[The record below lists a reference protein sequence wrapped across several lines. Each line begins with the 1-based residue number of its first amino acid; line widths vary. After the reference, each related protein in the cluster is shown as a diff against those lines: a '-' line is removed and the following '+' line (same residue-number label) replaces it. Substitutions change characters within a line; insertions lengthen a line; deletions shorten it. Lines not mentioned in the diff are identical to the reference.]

1 MWPIKNES
9 ENELFSGP
17 GDAQESANVTTINAF
32 EVRLNDTIQDSP
44 DNIPGSAA
52 KGALQDLYRDAQKDS
67 SKVAL
72 NGTLQV
78 GFVHAIV
85 SA

>member
-32 EVRLNDTIQDSP
+32 DTIQDSP
-44 DNIPGSAA
+44 DNVPGSAA
-52 KGALQDLYRDAQKDS
+52 KGALQDLYRDAQKGS

-72 NGTLQV
+72 NGTLKV